1 MVIYIFGHKNPDTDS
16 VVSAIVYSNFINSN
30 GVKSTA
36 VCLNNINNETKF
48 VLDSLNIPA
57 PKVISKLKDGEKII
71 MMDHN
76 EAGQSIENLDKL
88 EIEEI
93 IDHHKFN
100 FKSNAPINIRAEKIG
115 STCSIVFKILKEKNY
130 NLSKKEAKLLIS
142 GIISDTLFFRSPTST
157 EEDKQIVEK
166 LNSIAGIKNLE
177 EYSLE
182 MFHAKS
188 NVEHL
193 GAEDLI
199 KMDYKEYEFHNKK
212 YGIGVIE
219 TTSPKSILKRKKE
232 IIDAIEKLK
241 EKEKLEG
248 VLLSVIDI
256 LNEHN
261 STIVAGEHE
270 AEILR
275 AAFGGKEIE
284 HNLYSLG
291 PVISRKKQII
301 PKLEEHFKA

>member
-16 VVSAIVYSNFINSN
+16 VVSAIVYANFMNSK
-30 GVKSTA
+30 GIQSTA
-36 VCLNNINNETKF
+36 VCLGDINNETKF
-48 VLDSLNIPA
+48 ILNSLKIPV
-57 PKVISKLKDGEKII
+57 PKFISKLKKGEKII

-76 EAGQSIENLDKL
+76 EAGQSIDNLDNL
-88 EIEEI
+88 EIEEV

-100 FKSNAPINIRAEKIG
+100 FKSDAPVNIRAEKIG
-115 STCSIVFKILKEKNY
+115 ATCSVVFKILKEKNY
-130 NLSKKEAKLLIS
+130 DLSKAEAKLLIS

-157 EEDKQIVEK
+157 EEDKQLVEE

-182 MFHAKS
+182 MFEAKS
-188 NVEHL
+188 NVSHL
-193 GAEDLI
+193 KAEALI
-199 KMDYKEYEFHNKK
+199 KMDYKEYEFNNKK

-219 TTSPKSILKRKKE
+219 TTSPKSILNRKKE

-241 EKEKLEG
+241 KKEELEG

-256 LNEHN
+256 LSEHN

-275 AAFGGKEIE
+275 AVFGGKEIE

-301 PKLEEHFKA
+301 PKLEEHFKT